1 MQWQPKRRPRK
12 KSCIKSD
19 KPECFRLLAKLWN
32 IVYLFFKS
40 NLILFLK
47 CFGLPKISIS
57 INFKSCHFRNNLG
70 TRLVLIPSRDQRPP
84 SLYSYWQVPTPCNYS
99 RLFFSNLSYQSL
111 SFKIEFGAFV
121 MVFTIAQGPRQLMP
135 LFFGIKLVFKDLLNI
150 QTRIFKQRY
159 TIFLIWLRNEWTSGR
174 AWVWWFVQQIDH

>member
-1 MQWQPKRRPRK
+1 M
-12 KSCIKSD
+12 
-19 KPECFRLLAKLWN
+19 A
-32 IVYLFFKS
+32 FKWP
-40 NLILFLK
+40 LITVG
-47 CFGLPKISIS
+47 C
-57 INFKSCHFRNNLG
+57 
-70 TRLVLIPSRDQRPP
+70 
-84 SLYSYWQVPTPCNYS
+84 
-99 RLFFSNLSYQSL
+99 FFSNLSYQSL

-174 AWVWWFVQQIDH
+174 AWVWWYEVCWNSSFLSGFGITISKILDYWVDGPSRLEFKFFLWFWKKYFKNLRLSSWPTK

>member
-1 MQWQPKRRPRK
+1 MDFRK
-12 KSCIKSD
+12 
-19 KPECFRLLAKLWN
+19 FQ
-32 IVYLFFKS
+32 FQ
-40 NLILFLK
+40 
-47 CFGLPKISIS
+47 SIS
-57 INFKSCHFRNNLG
+57 SHVTLETIWVPDWFLSHHEINDHLLSI
-70 TRLVLIPSRDQRPP
+70 LIGKYQP
-84 SLYSYWQVPTPCNYS
+84 LLITVGC
-99 RLFFSNLSYQSL
+99 FFSNLSYQSL